1 MLHRRWHKSSTRVSV
16 NLWKRVS
23 RSKNLEF
30 NYLLFE
36 SGAIFLFKS
45 CDFESC
51 DFHWRWNH
59 FNTGHVQAEDY
70 IIQQKTIK
78 INSNIKSTIILPF
91 KLLRCLCKGNFIHG
105 FLLMLFF
112 VQVSEDTLKI
122 RFKIQVRLRPGLGR
136 KPSDPINFQPLNFCL
151 FSESTQRLL
160 LNSRIEGP

>member
-70 IIQQKTIK
+70 IIQQKTIN

-91 KLLRCLCKGNFIHG
+91 KLLLCKGNFIHG

-112 VQVSEDTLKI
+112 VQFSEDTLKI
-122 RFKIQVRLRPGLGR
+122 WFKNPVRPWHGLGR
-136 KPSDPINFQPLNFCL
+136 HGLGWIPSNPINFQPLNFYL
-151 FSESTQRLL
+151 LSELTQRLL
-160 LNSRIEGP
+160 